1 VTGDGGGCVTG
12 SSDGEEP
19 LLPVPLPTFRPRGP
33 VPDRDRK
40 AKYERGMREQGFAK
54 VTLWIP
60 ERDLEEVR
68 DLVRRRADL
77 LRQ

>member
-1 VTGDGGGCVTG
+1 
-12 SSDGEEP
+12 
-19 LLPVPLPTFRPRGP
+19 